1 MTATVELRQNLDRGH
16 GNERELGFSGQ
27 RRGVRARVSDSRD
40 HDGIELD
47 GPSDTEARD
56 WKCGT
61 SVDRNGGVVEKVR
74 PWPLGEGI
82 RMWLEGLGLGRYS
95 PFFEIHE
102 VDEEVLPMLT
112 LEDLKDMGIHAVGS
126 RRKLYC
132 AIQKLAKGFS

>member
-1 MTATVELRQNLDRGH
+1 MTATVDLRQNLDRGH

-27 RRGVRARVSDSRD
+27 RRGVRARVSDGRD

-47 GPSDTEARD
+47 GPSDTEAGD

-61 SVDRNGGVVEKVR
+61 SVDRNGGVEKGR